1 MTGKIVKI
9 LGPVVEVSFDGKYS
23 PRIYEALTVQISDIR
38 YQTSDGKNPTT
49 NKPQTTTLTL
59 EVEQLLEN
67 GNVRAI
73 AMDTT
78 DGLKRGQE
86 VKALGKTITVPV
98 GEKTLGRMFDVL
110 GNPIDGKTEN
120 KFDTVSEIHRDAPAL
135 EDQSTKL
142 EIFETGVKAID
153 LISPF
158 VKGGKVGIFG
168 GAGVGKTVIIQELIY
183 NVATSHGGY
192 SVFAGVGERTREG
205 NDLYHEMIDS
215 GVIDKTVL
223 IFGQM
228 SEPPGARLRVALSGL
243 TMAEYFRDQQN
254 KDVLFFIDNIF
265 RFTQAGSEVSTLLGR
280 LPSEVGYQ
288 PTLSEEMGKLQER
301 ITSTKTGSI
310 TSIQAIYVPADD
322 YTDPAPVATFAHIDS
337 TISLSRALSEQG
349 LYPAVDQL
357 GSSSTAL
364 TPEIVGEKHFKV
376 AQQVLNTL
384 QRYKDLQDV
393 IAILGVEELSE
404 TDKLIVGRARK
415 VLRFFTQPMFVA
427 EQFTGRPGKFVK
439 VSETVDGFEKILNGE
454 LDQIPEDTF
463 YMKGS
468 IAEVIEEFEQTKVEA

>member
-1 MTGKIVKI
+1 MIGKIVQI
-9 LGPVVEVSFDGKYS
+9 LGPVVDIKFDNYTPK
-23 PRIYEALTVQISDIR
+23 IYEALTIETPNS
-38 YQTSDGKNPTT
+38 
-49 NKPQTTTLTL
+49 TLVL

-67 GNVRAI
+67 NVVRCI

-78 DGLKRGQE
+78 DGLKRSQE
-86 VKALGKTITVPV
+86 VKTTGKAISVPV
-98 GEKTLGRMFDVL
+98 GEEVLGRMFDVL
-110 GNPIDGKTEN
+110 GQPIDGKGASTAKE
-120 KFDTVSEIHRDAPAL
+120 TSEIHRKAPSM
-135 EDQSTKL
+135 EEQSTKL
-142 EIFETGVKAID
+142 EIFETGIKAID

-158 VKGGKVGIFG
+158 IKGGKVGIFG

-205 NDLYHEMIDS
+205 NDLYHEMIES

-223 IFGQM
+223 VFGQM
-228 SEPPGARLRVALSGL
+228 NEPPGARLRVALSGL
-243 TMAEYFRDQQN
+243 TMAEYFRDKQG

-288 PTLSEEMGKLQER
+288 PTLAEEMGQLQER
-301 ITSTKTGSI
+301 ITSTKNGSI

-322 YTDPAPVATFAHIDS
+322 YTDPAPATTFAHIDS
-337 TISLSRALSEQG
+337 TISLSRSLSEQG

-357 GSSSTAL
+357 ASQSSGL
-364 TPEIVGEKHFKV
+364 TPEVVGQKHFDV
-376 AQQVLNTL
+376 AQRVLGTL
-384 QRYKDLQDV
+384 QRYKELQDV

-404 TDKLIVGRARK
+404 SDKLIVNRARK

-427 EQFTGRPGKFVK
+427 EQFTGRAGKFVK
-439 VSETVDGFEKILNGE
+439 VDETVDGFEQILSGE
-454 LDQIPEDTF
+454 LDAIPEDMF
-463 YMKGS
+463 YMKGTVQ
-468 IAEVIEEFEQTKVEA
+468 EVLEEYEQSRVKA